1 MQKNNFFDL
10 IDGLKSSKPFGIMQ
24 VGASY
29 GQEIELFKKNRISNC
44 IMIEPL
50 PDPFNYISNICK
62 STPGYIAVNALCS
75 DIVNENVQFHV
86 ASNGG
91 QSSSMLKPKDH
102 LKIFDYVKF
111 EEVINLTTT
120 SVDSIYE
127 FMLKNELYSE
137 TISKIDT
144 LYLDVQGA
152 EFKVLL
158 GSIRFLKKINYIYFE
173 LIRGGLYENMTD
185 LIDYISFL
193 KTQGFVINNINFNE
207 FHHSDVLFVKKE
219 LINL

>member
-1 MQKNNFFDL
+1 MQKNNIFDL
-10 IDGLKSSKPFGIMQ
+10 IDYLKSPRPVGVMQ

-29 GQEIELFKKNRISNC
+29 GQEIELFKSNGIKTC

-50 PDPFNYISNICK
+50 PEPFNYISNICK
-62 STPGYIAVNALCS
+62 NTPGYIAVNALCS
-75 DIVNENVQFHV
+75 DIVNENVKFHV

-91 QSSSMLKPKDH
+91 QSSSMLQPKDH
-102 LKIFDYVKF
+102 LKVFDFVKF
-111 EEVINLTTT
+111 DEIIDLRTN

-127 FMLKNELYSE
+127 YMLSNELYSDS
-137 TISKIDT
+137 INKVDV

-158 GSIRFLKKINYIYFE
+158 GSIKFLKKIEYIYFE
-173 LIRGGLYENMTD
+173 LIRGGLYENMVD
-185 LIDYISFL
+185 LVDYISFL

-207 FHHSDVLFVKKE
+207 HHHSDVLFVRE
-219 LINL
+219 DLIRL